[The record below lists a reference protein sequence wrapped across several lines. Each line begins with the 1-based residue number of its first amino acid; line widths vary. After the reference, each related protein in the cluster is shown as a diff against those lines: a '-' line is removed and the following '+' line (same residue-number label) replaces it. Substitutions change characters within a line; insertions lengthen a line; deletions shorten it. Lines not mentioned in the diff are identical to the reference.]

1 MKRHSPAH
9 SREGSF
15 CEAQRTTLVPGPRP
29 LVLLLIT
36 GIAGGCGLF
45 EPRDPEEPSQSSL
58 NNRPPTE
65 PSIVI
70 ANLQSAVEQ
79 RNPTNYVTCF
89 SDEARGAQPFIFIP
103 SADAAAAYGGT
114 LSAWTLDEERSYFQ
128 NLVARSGQQA
138 YASLTLNLKTTTVT
152 SDSVVSAYDYILVFE
167 HSDPGF
173 RRRHAEA
180 CSSPFARMPATSGRS
195 SGGWISSQPRISR
208 GAISRGSSVIETALG
223 DSARTDRDLVRESLR
238 TGMGPLARRI
248 DMRPEY
254 DRGDLSV
261 FSGVIHLQ
269 GHDGVRAAAGA

>member
-1 MKRHSPAH
+1 VRRNATHWFP
-9 SREGSF
+9 G
-15 CEAQRTTLVPGPRP
+15 LVP
-29 LVLLLIT
+29 LLSLLLIT

-79 RNPTNYVTCF
+79 RNPTNYITCF
-89 SDEARGAQPFIFIP
+89 SDVARGAQPFIFIP

-114 LSAWTLDEERSYFQ
+114 LSTWTLDEERSYFQ

-173 RRRHAEA
+173 PKTA
-180 CSSPFARMPATSGRS
+180 
-195 SGGWISSQPRISR
+195 
-208 GAISRGSSVIETALG
+208 RGSLQFTFREDASNFWAIQRWVDFKST
-223 DSARTDRDLVRESLR
+223 TDVSWSDFK
-238 TGMGPLARRI
+238 GK
-248 DMRPEY
+248 
-254 DRGDLSV
+254 
-261 FSGVIHLQ
+261 FSN
-269 GHDGVRAAAGA
+269 